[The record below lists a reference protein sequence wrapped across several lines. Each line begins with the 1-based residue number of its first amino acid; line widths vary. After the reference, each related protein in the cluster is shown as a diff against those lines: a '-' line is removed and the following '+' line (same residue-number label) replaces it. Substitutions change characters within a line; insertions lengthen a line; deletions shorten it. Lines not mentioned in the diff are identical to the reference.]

1 MPFYLSTKFYI
12 SCILS
17 MTASGLTFAED
28 QNLEPMFVVETR
40 TPQPLS
46 ETSPW
51 GETSTPLRGVSQGGE
66 IQGVKPNKSLGR
78 DMAVSHLLLC
88 PTCPLAKPHH
98 EVKPPPYRRGSK
110 G

>member
-1 MPFYLSTKFYI
+1 MLFYFSPKFYL

-28 QNLEPMFVVETR
+28 QNLEPMVVVETR

-51 GETSTPLRGVSQGGE
+51 VTRTSGYDLDQRQIIIWRMHYIPSLEWRLQEPVKWDLR
-66 IQGVKPNKSLGR
+66 
-78 DMAVSHLLLC
+78 
-88 PTCPLAKPHH
+88 HH
-98 EVKPPPYRRGSK
+98 SSVEDLRAIM
-110 G
+110 

>member
-1 MPFYLSTKFYI
+1 MPLYLSFEFYL

-28 QNLEPMFVVETR
+28 QNLEPMVVVETR

-51 GETSTPLRGVSQGGE
+51 ITRTSGNDLDQRQ
-66 IQGVKPNKSLGR
+66 I
-78 DMAVSHLLLC
+78 
-88 PTCPLAKPHH
+88 
-98 EVKPPPYRRGSK
+98 
-110 G
+110 